1 MSKKTFMATIINTAF
16 LISLLASGMIGIQ
29 PTAAQS
35 QTVSGVVTINSDGS
49 VSPQTTLIQAIGSTY
64 TLTGDFNS
72 RVQFFLQKS
81 NMIFDG
87 NGHTIGD
94 GNVGNIVIGPYG
106 SVTNVTVQNFFV
118 NQSFTDAIDI
128 ENSNNIV
135 VANNTLLGGHSLL
148 EQINGVFIKNSS
160 SVTIIGNSIKNAAC
174 GIDLFGSKDNI
185 IAGNI
190 VYAQTGWSWG
200 HYSSAIM
207 IDLVYNDYDTASTGS
222 SGNVIYDNAFLST
235 GNYTEIHGDSSN
247 RWDNGKIGNY
257 WGDYLAKYHNA
268 VEVAS
273 SGIGN
278 TPYVINENNIDHY
291 PLMSQTG
298 IITPVPTPEATPT
311 PTPSPQPSASINA
324 SLSESASALN
334 FGNTINFT
342 VSVEGGR
349 APFTYAWY
357 IDSRL
362 VENSTSPYYATD
374 SQAAGSHHVY
384 VEVEDADNNTAK
396 TLSPEFNVL
405 PSLTYMPS
413 SSASPTQ
420 QPTLEPSPTASPTP
434 VAESSN
440 LGLVLEIVVVIVI
453 VAIVIVGLLVYFGK
467 RRG

>member
-1 MSKKTFMATIINTAF
+1 MGRKTFMAAIIITA
-16 LISLLASGMIGIQ
+16 LLTSLVASGMICLQ

-35 QTVSGVVTINSDGS
+35 QTLSGVVTINSDGS
-49 VSPQTTLIQAIGSTY
+49 VSPQTTLIQAVGSTY

-106 SVTNVTVQNFFV
+106 SVTNVTVENLFV
-118 NQSFTDAIDI
+118 NQSYTNAINI
-128 ENSNNIV
+128 ENSNNITI
-135 VANNTLLGGHSLL
+135 ANNTLLGGHSLL
-148 EQINGVFIKNSS
+148 EQLNGVFIRNSS
-160 SVTIIGNSIKNAAC
+160 SVTIIGNNIKNAAC

-207 IDLVYNDYDTASTGS
+207 IDIVYNENIPTSTGS

-235 GNYTEIHGDSSN
+235 GNYTEINGDSSN

-257 WGDYLAKYHNA
+257 WGDYLANYPNA
-268 VEVAS
+268 VEVDS

-278 TPYVINENNIDHY
+278 TPYVINENNTDHH

-311 PTPSPQPSASINA
+311 PTPSPQPAASINA

-342 VSVEGGR
+342 VSVEGGN

-357 IDSRL
+357 VDGKL
-362 VENSTSPYYATD
+362 VENSTSPYYATN
-374 SQAAGSHHVY
+374 SQPVGSHHIY
-384 VEVEDADNNTAK
+384 VEVKDADNNTAK

-420 QPTLEPSPTASPTP
+420 QPTTEPSPTTSPTP

-440 LGLVLEIVVVIVI
+440 LSLVLEIAAVIVI
-453 VAIVIVGLLVYFGK
+453 VAIVIVGLLVYFRK